1 MYVTFSK
8 DKVMNFKKYLYAF
21 ATVLMTVIAPSCVK
35 DGFGEPMISTDNSTY
50 EIPLEGG
57 EVKVMLTSTRSWTA
71 RVFPATSLDDI
82 EGIVVE
88 PASGEASS
96 EPIEVTIKATA
107 NASYPRA
114 ALISFET
121 SVVSA
126 AVTVNQDGPV
136 ARPAAELT
144 VAEFLNKEVD
154 ASIYYKLT
162 GTIKNLKNTEYGN
175 FDLVDETGSVYV
187 YGLTTEKTGS
197 NDKSFSKLGL
207 KEGDVLTLEG
217 TRAAY
222 NGTPQVGGPAYYISH
237 VAGDAPADPA
247 PVAMTIAEAVAQTDS
262 VLVSGT
268 VMALCAKGFIL
279 QDESGIAFISDSGYS
294 QTYVVGDQVKVGGKP
309 GAYNY
314 ANQITPNAKYYE
326 KTGSVE
332 VTYPEPV
339 VLNAAKVAEMKDG
352 AGADKNVGVYNPF
365 YITVE
370 GTVRV
375 SGTFFNLDIDGVET
389 STAQGSF
396 YQLTDAQKAE
406 LTALKDKAVVLTG
419 YFQSISQSGGVPKFF
434 NVIYLTVDEKEAEGG
449 EEPTE
454 KAARNLAFSSATATA
469 TLGEAFTAPTLS
481 GETDGV
487 VYTSSNTAVATV
499 DAATG
504 AVTLVAAGETTITAA
519 AEETETLQA
528 GSASYVLTVSA
539 AVEPVEPVLA
549 DGTYWI
555 VANDLVAKPVTS
567 TYGYLY
573 VEDAWKSTSSVASTQ
588 ANAFT
593 FTSVEGGYTIQDE
606 AGKYYYGT
614 VHNGSWSK
622 NFNVGTTLPSEGA
635 IWKIVKNDDDTY
647 TITNTTQPSYL
658 QYSVSYNSFGHYTT
672 AQSNAVLPTLVKVE
686 NAVPAVTLEASLT
699 FEAEGGSQTITLPEG
714 VTINPSSNN
723 AAFTATSSANVVTV
737 SAAATTEAQS
747 GVLTLVLNYNGFSIT
762 KTVDITQKAAP
773 VAGEEVL
780 LDEDFSSL
788 KTWSTSAVTS
798 LTANNLTY
806 TTAGGAMYGQNGCI
820 KFGKST
826 AAANTGVKLPAL
838 SSLTTAK
845 TVTLTFKAVSS
856 DSGYTM
862 NVAASA
868 GATVGTLSPK
878 AITKYAGGAINS
890 GADTAT
896 KLAEAF
902 AASTAEF
909 SVTIQNVTAQTVITI
924 TASGSAKRWYLDD
937 VKIVAQ

>member
-1 MYVTFSK
+1 MFVTFSK
-8 DKVMNFKKYLYAF
+8 DKVMNFKKFLYAF
-21 ATVLMTVIAPSCVK
+21 AAVLMTVIAPSCVK
-35 DGFGEPMISTDNSTY
+35 DGFGEPMISTDKSTY
-50 EIPLEGG
+50 EVPLEGG
-57 EVKVMLTSTRSWTA
+57 EVKILLTSTRSWTA
-71 RVFPATSLDDI
+71 KVLPATSLDDV
-82 EGIVVE
+82 EGIEVI
-88 PASGEASS
+88 PASGEAS
-96 EPIEVTIKATA
+96 EKPVEVIVKAAA
-107 NASYPRA
+107 NASFPRA

-136 ARPAAELT
+136 ARPAMDLT
-144 VAEFLNKEVD
+144 VAEFLAKSVD
-154 ASIYYKLT
+154 ASIYYRLT

-222 NGTPQVGGPAYYISH
+222 NGVAQVGGPAYYISH
-237 VAGDAPADPA
+237 EAGDAPAA
-247 PVAMTIAEAVAQTDS
+247 PGPKSMTIAEAVAQTDS

-279 QDESGIAFISDSGYS
+279 QDESGIAFIYDSGYS

-314 ANQITPNAKYYE
+314 ANQITPKAKYYE

-375 SGTFFNLDIDGVET
+375 SGNYFNLDIDGVET

-396 YQLTDAQKAE
+396 YQLTDAQKEE

-434 NVIYLTVDEKEAEGG
+434 NVIYLTVEEKEAEGG

-454 KAARNLAFSSATATA
+454 KAARNLTFSEATATA
-469 TLGEAFTAPTLS
+469 TLGEEFTAPTLS
-481 GETDGV
+481 GVTEGV
-487 VYTSSNTAVATV
+487 VYSSSNTAVATV

-504 AVTLVAAGETTITAA
+504 AVTLVGAGETTITAA

-528 GSASYVLTVSA
+528 GTASYTLTVSEA
-539 AVEPVEPVLA
+539 AVVVPTFEA
-549 DGTYWI
+549 GKYWI
-555 VANDLVAKPVTS
+555 VDDGFVGTPELKNES
-567 TYGYLY
+567 YGYMIA
-573 VEDAWKSTSSVASTQ
+573 EEAWKSSTGVSSTE

-593 FTSVEGGYTIQDE
+593 FEVAEGGYTIKDSKGRYLYS
-606 AGKYYYGT
+606 GK
-614 VHNGSWSK
+614 
-622 NFNVGTTLPSEGA
+622 
-635 IWKIVKNDDDTY
+635 KNDGTY
-647 TITNTTQPSYL
+647 YNTFNASATATENHIWTVAKNADGTYKITNKASKFDIHYGA
-658 QYSVSYNSFGHYTT
+658 SFKTFECVANVT
-672 AQSNAVLPTLVKVE
+672 DFPELVKVE
-686 NAVPAVTLEASLT
+686 NAVPAVTLASSLT

-714 VTINPSSNN
+714 VSATTSCDN
-723 AAFTATSSANVVTV
+723 AAFTATASANVVTV

-747 GVLTLVLNYNGFSIT
+747 GVLTLVLNYSGFSIT
-762 KTVDITQKAAP
+762 KTVNLTQKAAP
-773 VAGEEVL
+773 VAGETVVL
-780 LDEDFSSL
+780 HETFDKCQHGTSFVNNAANSSDTSI
-788 KTWSTSAVTS
+788 KTDVSGWTFVKGYEAYKSA
-798 LTANNLTY
+798 
-806 TTAGGAMYGQNGCI
+806 
-820 KFGKST
+820 KFGGSS
-826 AAANTGVKLPAL
+826 AAGSATTPKLGVAGDM
-838 SSLTTAK
+838 
-845 TVTLTFKAVSS
+845 TVTF
-856 DSGYTM
+856 
-862 NVAASA
+862 SA
-868 GATVGTLSPK
+868 TPWLNDKTTLKLSIVGGGTLSVTTVTMNTSFSEHTVT
-878 AITKYAGGAINS
+878 ITGA
-890 GADTAT
+890 
-896 KLAEAF
+896 
-902 AASTAEF
+902 TAETQLKF
-909 SVTIQNVTAQTVITI
+909 ESN
-924 TASGSAKRWYLDD
+924 SNSKCRFFLDD
-937 VKIVAQ
+937 VKIVKN

>member
-21 ATVLMTVIAPSCVK
+21 AAVLMTVIAPSCVK

-279 QDESGIAFISDSGYS
+279 QDESGIAFIYDSGYS

-449 EEPTE
+449 EEPSE

-481 GETDGV
+481 GEAAGV
-487 VYTSSNTAVATV
+487 VYTSSNTEVATV
-499 DAATG
+499 DATTG

-528 GSASYVLTVSA
+528 GTASYTLTVSA
-539 AVEPVEPVLA
+539 SEVVEPEFEA
-549 DGTYWI
+549 GQYWI
-555 VANDLVAKPVTS
+555 VDDGFVGTPELKSGN
-567 TYGYLY
+567 YGYMIA
-573 VEDAWKSTSSVASTQ
+573 EEAWKSSTGVSSTE

-593 FTSVEGGYTIQDE
+593 FEVAEGGYTIKDSKGRYLYS
-606 AGKYYYGT
+606 GK
-614 VHNGSWSK
+614 
-622 NFNVGTTLPSEGA
+622 
-635 IWKIVKNDDDTY
+635 KNDGTY
-647 TITNTTQPSYL
+647 YNTFNASATATENHIWTVAKNADGTYKITNKASKFDIHYGASYKTFECVANVTDFPEL
-658 QYSVSYNSFGHYTT
+658 I
-672 AQSNAVLPTLVKVE
+672 KVE
-686 NAVPAVTLEASLT
+686 SAVPAVTLESSLT

-714 VTINPSSNN
+714 VTATLSCDND
-723 AAFTATSSANVVTV
+723 AFTATASANVVTV
-737 SAAATTEAQS
+737 TAASSDEGQT
-747 GVLTLVLNYNGFSIT
+747 GMLTLVLSYNGFNMT
-762 KTVDITQKAAP
+762 KTMGLSKKAYSAP
-773 VAGEEVL
+773 GEKVTYT
-780 LDEDFSSL
+780 SL
-788 KTWSTSAVTS
+788 FGNGYNSKSVSAYTETWSATNEGFKVTLANWNNNKNQWNYIKAGRKNNASVATITTEQISEALTTVTMTVDAVT
-798 LTANNLTY
+798 
-806 TTAGGAMYGQNGCI
+806 
-820 KFGKST
+820 
-826 AAANTGVKLPAL
+826 
-838 SSLTTAK
+838 
-845 TVTLTFKAVSS
+845 
-856 DSGYTM
+856 DS
-862 NVAASA
+862 V
-868 GATVGTLSPK
+868 
-878 AITKYAGGAINS
+878 
-890 GADTAT
+890 
-896 KLAEAF
+896 
-902 AASTAEF
+902 
-909 SVTIQNVTAQTVITI
+909 
-924 TASGSAKRWYLDD
+924 
-937 VKIVAQ
+937 

>member
-21 ATVLMTVIAPSCVK
+21 AAVLMTVIAPSCVK

-144 VAEFLNKEVD
+144 VAEFLKKEVD

-222 NGTPQVGGPAYYISH
+222 NGVAQVGGPAYYISH

-279 QDESGIAFISDSGYS
+279 QDESGVAFIYDTKYS
-294 QTYVVGDQVKVGGKP
+294 QTYSVGDQVKVGGKP

-326 KTGSVE
+326 KTGSIE
-332 VTYPEPV
+332 VTYPDPV

-375 SGTFFNLDIDGVET
+375 SGNYFNLDIDGVET

-396 YQLTDAQKAE
+396 YQLTDAQKEE

-419 YFQSISQSGGVPKFF
+419 YFQSISQSSGVPKFF
-434 NVIYLTVDEKEAEGG
+434 NVIYLTVEEKEAEGG

-454 KAARNLAFSSATATA
+454 KTARNLAFLPAAATA
-469 TLGEAFTAPTLS
+469 TLGQDFTAPTLN
-481 GETDGV
+481 GVTDGV
-487 VYTSSNTAVATV
+487 AYSSSNTEVATV

-504 AVTLVAAGETTITAA
+504 VVTLVAAGETTITATA
-519 AEETETLQA
+519 AETETLQA
-528 GSASYVLTVSA
+528 GSASYTLTVSA
-539 AVEPVEPVLA
+539 AAVEPVGPLTVTIAEFLAAEVSNTQEYQLTGVMSGTYNTTYGNFYLEDATAKVLVYGLTATKQTSNDKSFETLGLRDGDTVTLIGKRDDHNGTAQVGGPAYYVSHVAAPYVDFAIASATVEADVTTYSIEFESNVAWAATASEGVTVSPASGEGDGSVVMTFAANTSNDPIDYTVTFTSSELTKTFTLTQKGVPA
-549 DGTYWI
+549 DGAEPRYVKVTAVQEDWSGKYLI
-555 VANDLVAKPVTS
+555 VFGNNAHATLSSKDLIATKAVSVVAGEIAATS
-567 TYGYLY
+567 DLDAAVMTVSKEGGKY
-573 VEDAWKSTSSVASTQ
+573 VMKYPDGKYFSMAKNSSSSSTSSFELTFTYTTSGVKIAGVAS
-588 ANAFT
+588 
-593 FTSVEGGYTIQDE
+593 
-606 AGKYYYGT
+606 
-614 VHNGSWSK
+614 
-622 NFNVGTTLPSEGA
+622 GTTYILYHNSNNGNYYRCY
-635 IWKIVKNDDDTY
+635 VDKNG
-647 TITNTTQPSYL
+647 QSG
-658 QYSVSYNSFGHYTT
+658 YN
-672 AQSNAVLPTLVKVE
+672 LPTLYKY
-686 NAVPAVTLEASLT
+686 
-699 FEAEGGSQTITLPEG
+699 
-714 VTINPSSNN
+714 
-723 AAFTATSSANVVTV
+723 
-737 SAAATTEAQS
+737 TE
-747 GVLTLVLNYNGFSIT
+747 
-762 KTVDITQKAAP
+762 
-773 VAGEEVL
+773 
-780 LDEDFSSL
+780 
-788 KTWSTSAVTS
+788 
-798 LTANNLTY
+798 
-806 TTAGGAMYGQNGCI
+806 
-820 KFGKST
+820 
-826 AAANTGVKLPAL
+826 
-838 SSLTTAK
+838 
-845 TVTLTFKAVSS
+845 
-856 DSGYTM
+856 
-862 NVAASA
+862 
-868 GATVGTLSPK
+868 
-878 AITKYAGGAINS
+878 
-890 GADTAT
+890 
-896 KLAEAF
+896 
-902 AASTAEF
+902 
-909 SVTIQNVTAQTVITI
+909 
-924 TASGSAKRWYLDD
+924 
-937 VKIVAQ
+937 

>member
-21 ATVLMTVIAPSCVK
+21 AAVLMTVIAPSCVK

-279 QDESGIAFISDSGYS
+279 QDESGIAFIYDSGYS

-449 EEPTE
+449 EEPSE

-481 GETDGV
+481 GEAAGV
-487 VYTSSNTAVATV
+487 VYTSSNTEVATV
-499 DAATG
+499 DATTG

-528 GSASYVLTVSA
+528 GTASYTLTVSA
-539 AVEPVEPVLA
+539 SEVVEPEFEA
-549 DGTYWI
+549 GQYWI
-555 VANDLVAKPVTS
+555 VANNLVAKPVMS
-567 TYGYLY
+567 SFGYLN
-573 VEDAWKSTSSVASTQ
+573 VEDAWKSSSSVVSTQ

-614 VHNGSWSK
+614 VFNNAWSK
-622 NFNVGTTLPSEGA
+622 NFNVSATLPAEGA

-658 QYSVSYNSFGHYTT
+658 QYSVSYKSFGHYTT
-672 AQSNAVLPTLVKVE
+672 AQTNAVLPTLVKVE
-686 NAVPAVTLEASLT
+686 NAVPAVTLASSLT

-714 VTINPSSNN
+714 VTATPSCDNT
-723 AAFTATSSANVVTV
+723 AFTATSSANVVTV

-762 KTVDITQKAAP
+762 KTVDLTQKAAP

-788 KTWSTSAVTS
+788 KTWSTTAVTS

-806 TTAGGAMYGQNGCI
+806 TTAGGAMYGQKGCI
-820 KFGKST
+820 KFGKNS

-924 TASGSAKRWYLDD
+924 TASDSAKRWYLDD

>member
-21 ATVLMTVIAPSCVK
+21 AAVLMTVIAPSCVK
-35 DGFGEPMISTDNSTY
+35 DGFGEPKISTDKSSY
-50 EIPLEGG
+50 EVPLEGG
-57 EVKVMLTSTRSWTA
+57 EVKIMLTSTRSWTA
-71 RVFPATSLDDI
+71 RVFPATSLDDV

-88 PASGEASS
+88 PASGEASA
-96 EPIEVTIKATA
+96 EPIEVTVKVAA
-107 NASYPRA
+107 NTSYPRA

-121 SVVSA
+121 NIVSA

-144 VAEFLNKEVD
+144 VAEFLAKSVD
-154 ASIYYKLT
+154 GSIYYKLT

-187 YGLTTEKTGS
+187 YGLTTEKQAS
-197 NDKSFSKLGL
+197 NDKSFSQIGL

-237 VAGDAPADPA
+237 IAGDAPADPA

-268 VMALCAKGFIL
+268 VMALCARGFIL
-279 QDESGIAFISDSGYS
+279 QDESGVAFIYDTKYS
-294 QTYVVGDQVKVGGKP
+294 QTYSVGDQVKVGGKP

-326 KTGSVE
+326 KTGSIE
-332 VTYPEPV
+332 VTYPDPV

-375 SGTFFNLDIDGVET
+375 SDYFNLDIDGVET

-396 YQLTDAQKAE
+396 YQLTDAQKEE

-419 YFQSISQSGGVPKFF
+419 YFQSISQSSGVPKFF
-434 NVIYLTVDEKEAEGG
+434 NVIYLTVEEKEAEGG

-454 KAARNLAFSSATATA
+454 KAARNLTFSSATATA

-481 GETDGV
+481 GVTDGV
-487 VYTSSNTAVATV
+487 VYTSLNTAVATV

-504 AVTLVAAGETTITAA
+504 VVTLVAAGETTITAA

-528 GSASYVLTVSA
+528 GTASYTLTVSAA

-567 TYGYLY
+567 SNYGYLY
-573 VEDAWKSTSSVASTQ
+573 VEDAWKSDASVASTQ
-588 ANAFT
+588 ANTFT
-593 FTSVEGGYTIQDE
+593 FTSVDGGYTIQDA

-614 VHNGSWSK
+614 EFNNAWAK
-622 NFNVGTTLPSEGA
+622 NFNVSATLPAEGA
-635 IWKIVKNDDDTY
+635 IWSIVKNDDDTY
-647 TITNTTQPSYL
+647 TITNTTQPSYI
-658 QYSVSYNSFGHYTT
+658 QYSVSYKSFGHYTT

-686 NAVPAVTLEASLT
+686 NAVPAVTLASSLT

-714 VTINPSSNN
+714 VSATTSCDN
-723 AAFTATSSANVVTV
+723 AAFTATASANVVTV

-747 GVLTLVLNYNGFSIT
+747 GVLTLVLNYNGFAIT
-762 KTVDITQKAAP
+762 KTVDLTQKAAP
-773 VAGEEVL
+773 VAGETVVL
-780 LDEDFSSL
+780 HETFDKCQHGTSFVNNAANSSDTSI
-788 KTWSTSAVTS
+788 KTDVSGWTFVKGYEAYKSA
-798 LTANNLTY
+798 
-806 TTAGGAMYGQNGCI
+806 
-820 KFGKST
+820 KFGGSS
-826 AAANTGVKLPAL
+826 AAGSATTPKLGVAGDM
-838 SSLTTAK
+838 
-845 TVTLTFKAVSS
+845 TVTF
-856 DSGYTM
+856 
-862 NVAASA
+862 SA
-868 GATVGTLSPK
+868 TPWLNDKTTLKLSIVGGGTLSVTTVTMNTSFSEHTVT
-878 AITKYAGGAINS
+878 ITGA
-890 GADTAT
+890 
-896 KLAEAF
+896 
-902 AASTAEF
+902 TAETQLKF
-909 SVTIQNVTAQTVITI
+909 ESNST
-924 TASGSAKRWYLDD
+924 SKCRFFLDD
-937 VKIVAQ
+937 VKIVKK

>member
-1 MYVTFSK
+1 MFVTFSK

-21 ATVLMTVIAPSCVK
+21 AAVLMTVIAPSCVK
-35 DGFGEPMISTDNSTY
+35 DGFGEPMISTDKSTY

-57 EVKVMLTSTRSWTA
+57 EVKILLTSTRSWTA
-71 RVFPATSLDDI
+71 KVLPATSLDDV
-82 EGIVVE
+82 EGIEVI
-88 PASGEASS
+88 PASGEAS
-96 EPIEVTIKATA
+96 EKPVEVIVKAAA
-107 NASYPRA
+107 NASFPRA

-121 SVVSA
+121 SVVSS

-136 ARPAAELT
+136 ARPAMDLT
-144 VAEFLNKEVD
+144 VAEFLAKSVD
-154 ASIYYKLT
+154 ASIYYRLT

-175 FDLVDETGSVYV
+175 FDLVDETGSVNV

-222 NGTPQVGGPAYYISH
+222 NGSPQVGGPAYYISH
-237 VAGDAPADPA
+237 EAGDAPAA
-247 PVAMTIAEAVAQTDS
+247 PGPKSMTIAEAVAQTDS

-279 QDESGIAFISDSGYS
+279 QDESGIAFIYDSGYS

-332 VTYPEPV
+332 VTYPDPV
-339 VLNAAKVAEMKDG
+339 VLNDAKVAEMKEG

-375 SGTFFNLDIDGVET
+375 SGTYFNLDIDGVGT

-396 YQLTDAQKAE
+396 YQLTDAQKEE

-419 YFQSISQSGGVPKFF
+419 YFQSISQSNGVPKFF
-434 NVIYLTVDEKEAEGG
+434 NVIYLTVEEKDAEGG

-481 GETDGV
+481 GEAAGV
-487 VYTSSNTAVATV
+487 VYTSSNTEVATV

-519 AEETETLQA
+519 AEETETLLA
-528 GSASYVLTVSA
+528 GTASYVLTVSAA

-593 FTSVEGGYTIQDE
+593 FTLVEGGYTIQDA

-614 VHNGSWSK
+614 EFNNAWAK
-622 NFNVGTTLPSEGA
+622 NFNVSATLPTEGA

-647 TITNTTQPSYL
+647 TITNTTQPSYI

-686 NAVPAVTLEASLT
+686 NAVPAVTLESSLT

-723 AAFTATSSANVVTV
+723 AVFTATASANVVTV

-762 KTVDITQKAAP
+762 KTVDLTQKAAP
-773 VAGEEVL
+773 VAGETVVL
-780 LDEDFSSL
+780 HETFDKCQHGTSFVNNAANSSDTSI
-788 KTWSTSAVTS
+788 KTDVLGWTFVKGYEAYKSA
-798 LTANNLTY
+798 
-806 TTAGGAMYGQNGCI
+806 
-820 KFGKST
+820 KFGGSS
-826 AAANTGVKLPAL
+826 AAGSATTPKLGVAGDM
-838 SSLTTAK
+838 
-845 TVTLTFKAVSS
+845 TVTFSATPWLNDKTTLKLSIV
-856 DSGYTM
+856 GGGTLNVTTVTM
-862 NVAASA
+862 NTSFSEHTVTIT
-868 GATVGTLSPK
+868 GATAETQLKFES
-878 AITKYAGGAINS
+878 NS
-890 GADTAT
+890 
-896 KLAEAF
+896 
-902 AASTAEF
+902 ASKCRF
-909 SVTIQNVTAQTVITI
+909 F
-924 TASGSAKRWYLDD
+924 LDD
-937 VKIVAQ
+937 VKIVKK

>member
-21 ATVLMTVIAPSCVK
+21 AAVLMTVIAPSCVK

-144 VAEFLNKEVD
+144 VAEFLKKEVD

-197 NDKSFSKLGL
+197 NDKSFSQIGL

-279 QDESGIAFISDSGYS
+279 QDESGIAFIYDSGYS

-454 KAARNLAFSSATATA
+454 KAARNLTFSEATATA
-469 TLGEAFTAPTLS
+469 TLGEEFTAPTLS

-487 VYTSSNTAVATV
+487 EYSSSNTAVATV

-504 AVTLVAAGETTITAA
+504 AVTLVAAGETTITATA
-519 AEETETLQA
+519 AETETLQA
-528 GSASYVLTVSA
+528 GTASYTLTVSA
-539 AVEPVEPVLA
+539 AEVVEPEFEA
-549 DGTYWI
+549 GQYWI
-555 VANDLVAKPVTS
+555 VANNLVAKPVTS
-567 TYGYLY
+567 SFGYLN
-573 VEDAWKSTSSVASTQ
+573 VEDAWKSPSSVVSTQ

-614 VHNGSWSK
+614 VFNNAWSK
-622 NFNVGTTLPSEGA
+622 NFNVSATLPAEGA

-658 QYSVSYNSFGHYTT
+658 QYSVSYKSFGHYTT
-672 AQSNAVLPTLVKVE
+672 AQTNAVLPTLVKVE

-723 AAFTATSSANVVTV
+723 AAFTATASANVVTV

-747 GVLTLVLNYNGFSIT
+747 GVLTLVLNYNGFAIT
-762 KTVDITQKAAP
+762 KTVDLTQKAAP